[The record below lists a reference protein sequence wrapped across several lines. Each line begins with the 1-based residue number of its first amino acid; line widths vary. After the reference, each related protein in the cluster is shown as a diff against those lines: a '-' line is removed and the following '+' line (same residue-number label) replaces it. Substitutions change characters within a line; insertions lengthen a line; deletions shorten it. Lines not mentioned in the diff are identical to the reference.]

1 MREIVLV
8 KLNGTGVTNM
18 VIKLGRGVYL
28 YRLTVVSPDG
38 KKKEKLE
45 KIGYSL
51 IAYSVIQY
59 FKTKL

>member
-18 VIKLGRGVYL
+18 AIDWAGAFIYIDSQLF
-28 YRLTVVSPDG
+28 RLTAKR
-38 KKKEKLE
+38 KKTG